1 MADTTFLSKYEDII
15 KEELNI
21 KEITEMWWENTF
33 SKQIKPL
40 GSKLSAKFGKDTGR
54 IIQLGKEGKI
64 KENSLGQVVVFDDNN
79 ERILEDGDYE
89 IAYEGLEGDNI
100 GIENDIIA
108 KLDLTMTPELL
119 QEWVAREISRFLN
132 QMRKDAGYDVDNKVN
147 VRYTTNSERLGE
159 ILNKF
164 WEFLK
169 DEALIATLSAQ
180 IAGEDQLSNAHTQVF
195 TSDNEDIIFT
205 INR

>member
-1 MADTTFLSKYEDII
+1 MTDTTFLGKYEDII

-21 KEITEMWWENTF
+21 KEIGALDSNIKV
-33 SKQIKPL
+33 SKVIKPL

-64 KENSLGQVVVFDDNN
+64 KENSLGQVVVFDDTN
-79 ERILEDGDYE
+79 ERILEEGDFE

-100 GIENDIIA
+100 AIDNDIIA

-132 QMRKDAGYDVDNKVN
+132 QMRKDAGYNVDDKITLT
-147 VRYTTNSERLGE
+147 YTTQAEALKE
-159 ILNKF
+159 VMAKF
-164 WEFLK
+164 GWFLQ
-169 DEALIATLSAQ
+169 DEALLSSISATAD
-180 IAGEDQLSNAHTQVF
+180 IKWDHMATF
-195 TSDNEDIIFT
+195 TSDGEDITFAVT
-205 INR
+205 R

>member
-1 MADTTFLSKYEDII
+1 MADTTFLNKYEDII

-21 KEITEMWWENTF
+21 KEIGALDSTIKV
-33 SKQIKPL
+33 SKVIKPL

-79 ERILEDGDYE
+79 ERILEEGDFE

-100 GIENDIIA
+100 AIDNDIIA

-132 QMRKDAGYDVDNKVN
+132 QMRKDAEYNVDDKITLS
-147 VRYTTNSERLGE
+147 YTTDSERLKE
-159 ILNKF
+159 VLNKF
-164 WEFLK
+164 GEFLK
-169 DEALIATLSAQ
+169 DEALIVD
-180 IAGEDQLSNAHTQVF
+180 IAERDYTQEGHWVTQVF
-195 TSDNEDIIFT
+195 TSEWEDVFFHIH
-205 INR
+205 R

>member
-21 KEITEMWWENTF
+21 KEIDSLDSNIKV
-33 SKQIKPL
+33 SKVIKPL

-79 ERILEDGDYE
+79 ERILEEGDFE

-100 GIENDIIA
+100 AIDNDIIA
-108 KLDLTMTPELL
+108 KLDLTMTPQLL

-132 QMRKDAGYDVDNKVN
+132 QMRKDAGYNVDDKIALT
-147 VRYTTNSERLGE
+147 YTTQGDALKEVMTIFKS
-159 ILNKF
+159 
-164 WEFLK
+164 FLQ
-169 DEALIATLSAQ
+169 DEALLSSISTTADIKWDHMAT
-180 IAGEDQLSNAHTQVF
+180 F
-195 TSDNEDIIFT
+195 TSENQDITFAVT
-205 INR
+205 K

>member
-1 MADTTFLSKYEDII
+1 MDLNFLQNLVKIQGKLYNSEKKERSKKIAWD
-15 KEELNI
+15 
-21 KEITEMWWENTF
+21 
-33 SKQIKPL
+33 
-40 GSKLSAKFGKDTGR
+40 KLW
-54 IIQLGKEGKI
+54 
-64 KENSLGQVVVFDDNN
+64 FDDNN

-159 ILNKF
+159 VLNKF

-180 IAGEDQLSNAHTQVF
+180 ITGEDQLSNAHTQVF

>member
-1 MADTTFLSKYEDII
+1 MTDTSFLNKYEDII

-21 KEITEMWWENTF
+21 KEIGTLENSTKI
-33 SKQIKPL
+33 SKIIKPL

-64 KENSLGQVVVFDDNN
+64 KENNLGQVIVFDENN
-79 ERILEDGDYE
+79 ERILENDDYE
-89 IAYEGLEGDNI
+89 ITYEWLDGDNI
-100 GIENDIIA
+100 AIDNEIIA
-108 KLDLTMTPELL
+108 KLDFTMTPELI
-119 QEWVAREISRFLN
+119 QEGIAREISRFLN
-132 QMRKDAGYDVDNKVN
+132 QMRKDENYNVDDKINVKYHTDSKRLTEVVN
-147 VRYTTNSERLGE
+147 N
-159 ILNKF
+159 F

-169 DEALIATLSAQ
+169 DEALISTLSAQ
-180 IAGEDQLSNAHTQVF
+180 IAGEETLSNARTQIF

>member
-21 KEITEMWWENTF
+21 KEIWALDSTIKV
-33 SKQIKPL
+33 SKVIKPL

-64 KENSLGQVVVFDDNN
+64 KENSLGQVVVFDNNN
-79 ERILEDGDYE
+79 ERILEEGDYE

-100 GIENDIIA
+100 AIDNDIIA

-132 QMRKDAGYDVDNKVN
+132 QMRKDAGYNVDDKVALT
-147 VRYTTNSERLGE
+147 YTTQGE
-159 ILNKF
+159 ALKEVMTKF
-164 WEFLK
+164 GSFLQ
-169 DEALIATLSAQ
+169 DEALLSSISATAD
-180 IAGEDQLSNAHTQVF
+180 IKGDHMATF
-195 TSDNEDIIFT
+195 TSENQDITFAVT
-205 INR
+205 R

>member
-21 KEITEMWWENTF
+21 KEITEMGWENTF

-54 IIQLGKEGKI
+54 IIQLWKEGKI

-89 IAYEGLEGDNI
+89 IAYEGLEWDNI

-132 QMRKDAGYDVDNKVN
+132 QMRKDAKFNVDDKITLTYSTKSDTLKAVLA
-147 VRYTTNSERLGE
+147 T
-159 ILNKF
+159 F
-164 WEFLK
+164 WEFLQ
-169 DEALIATLSAQ
+169 DEALIKEIKAVETPTWDHIAT
-180 IAGEDQLSNAHTQVF
+180 F
-195 TSDNEDIIFT
+195 TSDNDEITFAVT
-205 INR
+205 K

>member
-21 KEITEMWWENTF
+21 KEIGALDSTIKV
-33 SKQIKPL
+33 SKVIKPL

-64 KENSLGQVVVFDDNN
+64 KENSLGQVVVFDNNN
-79 ERILEDGDYE
+79 ERILEEGDYE

-100 GIENDIIA
+100 AIDNDIIA

-119 QEWVAREISRFLN
+119 QEGVAREISRFLN
-132 QMRKDAGYDVDNKVN
+132 QMRKDAGYNVDDKVALT
-147 VRYTTNSERLGE
+147 YTTQGE
-159 ILNKF
+159 ALKEVMTKF
-164 WEFLK
+164 GSFLQ
-169 DEALIATLSAQ
+169 DEALLSSISATAD
-180 IAGEDQLSNAHTQVF
+180 IKGDHMATF
-195 TSDNEDIIFT
+195 TSENQDITFAVT
-205 INR
+205 R

>member
-21 KEITEMWWENTF
+21 KEITEMGWENTF

-54 IIQLGKEGKI
+54 IIQLWKEGKI
-64 KENSLGQVVVFDDNN
+64 KENSLGQIVVFDDNN

-89 IAYEGLEGDNI
+89 IAYEGLEWDNI

-119 QEWVAREISRFLN
+119 QEW
-132 QMRKDAGYDVDNKVN
+132 
-147 VRYTTNSERLGE
+147 
-159 ILNKF
+159 
-164 WEFLK
+164 
-169 DEALIATLSAQ
+169 
-180 IAGEDQLSNAHTQVF
+180 
-195 TSDNEDIIFT
+195 
-205 INR
+205 